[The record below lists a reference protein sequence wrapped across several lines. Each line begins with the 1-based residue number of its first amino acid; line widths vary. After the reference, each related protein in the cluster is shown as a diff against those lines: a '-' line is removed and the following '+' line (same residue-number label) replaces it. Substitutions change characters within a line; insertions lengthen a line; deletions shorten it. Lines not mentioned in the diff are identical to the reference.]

1 MSPATLDLVWSFRR
15 IECLEERTTTFNTK
29 IVVVL
34 KCIYIFFP
42 KVNAVNCNTSW
53 KITLFMK
60 FSSYRD
66 DVLKGVSIF
75 FLIIF

>member
-1 MSPATLDLVWSFRR
+1 M
-15 IECLEERTTTFNTK
+15 
-29 IVVVL
+29 
-34 KCIYIFFP
+34 FFSP

-66 DVLKGVSIF
+66 DVLKGVSMIYMYIYICILNLNNCALF
-75 FLIIF
+75 DCREILNGGKKEKN